1 MTGPI
6 DILQG
11 NRVRLTAISDQDIIT
26 MTAWYEDAAYLRL
39 FDARPA
45 APRTAA
51 MLRADIEGLQ
61 KSPNDFV
68 FAIKLLGDDT
78 CLGYLEIDG
87 VLWAHGVAGMGIGIG
102 ATEQRGQGFGTEA
115 GQLGLRFA
123 FAELNL
129 HRITATVFSYNAA
142 SLRMCEK
149 LGFQREGVFREF
161 LRRDGQRHDMIL
173 LGLLHHEWTARQTP

>member
-1 MTGPI
+1 MAVVTN
-6 DILQG
+6 ILNG
-11 NRVRLTAISDQDIIT
+11 ENVRLTAITDQDIAT
-26 MTAWYEDAAYLRL
+26 MTRWYEDAAYLRL

-45 APRTAA
+45 VPRSAD
-51 MLRADIEGLQ
+51 MIRADIERLQ
-61 KSPNDFV
+61 KSANDFV
-68 FAIKLLGDDT
+68 FAIKPLADET

-115 GQLGLRFA
+115 GALGLRFA

-129 HRITATVFSYNAA
+129 HRITATVFDYNAA

-161 LRRDGQRHDMIL
+161 LCRDGQRHDMIL
-173 LGLLHHEWTARQTP
+173 LGLLRHEWSERQNA